1 MQKAIE
7 KVNVLMEAL
16 PYIRRF
22 RGKMVVIK
30 YGGSVI
36 ANEERKRDIVQDIV
50 FMSFVGIRPYLVHGG
65 GPAISEAMKAAGKS
79 PRFINGLRV
88 TDEETLDIVGK
99 VLTEINGEL
108 VHLIE
113 EAGGDALGYDGRQ
126 RGFLRAKKLSDDLG
140 CVGEVAEFDGRLP
153 VVRPDE
159 SAAVP
164 VIAPMGCGEDGKIL
178 NMNADDVAAEIASG
192 EPAEKLVLVTD
203 VPGIMTKQEEKQSL
217 ISTLKIERLEEMIT
231 SGVIS
236 GGMIPKVRACVR
248 ALRSGVKKAHIV
260 DGNISHALL
269 LEIFTDKGIGTEI
282 YLTRR

>member
-1 MQKAIE
+1 MEKAIE
-7 KVNVLMEAL
+7 KVKVLMEAL

-22 RGKMVVIK
+22 RGKMLVIK
-30 YGGSVI
+30 YGGSII
-36 ANEERKRDIVQDIV
+36 ANEERKKDIVQDVV
-50 FMSFVGIRPYLVHGG
+50 FMSLVGIRPYLVHGG

-79 PRFINGLRV
+79 PKFVNGLRV
-88 TDEETLDIVGK
+88 TDEETLNIVGN
-99 VLTEINGEL
+99 VLTKINGEL

-113 EAGGDALGYDGRQ
+113 EAGGDAIGYDGRQ
-126 RGFLRAKKLSDDLG
+126 RGFLRAKKLNDDLG
-140 CVGEVAEFDGRLP
+140 HVGEVAGFGDRLP
-153 VVRPDE
+153 DALRDE
-159 SAAVP
+159 SAVVP
-164 VIAPMGCGEDGKIL
+164 VIAPVGCGEDGEIL

-203 VPGIMTKQEEKQSL
+203 VSGIMMKPEEKQSL
-217 ISTLKIERLEEMIT
+217 IPTLKVEKLEEMIT
-231 SGVIS
+231 GGVIS

-282 YLTRR
+282 VR

>member
-16 PYIRRF
+16 PYIKRF

-30 YGGSVI
+30 YGGSII
-36 ANEERKRDIVQDIV
+36 ANEERKKDIVQDIV
-50 FMSFVGIRPYLVHGG
+50 FMSLVGIRPYLVHGG

-79 PRFINGLRV
+79 PSFVNGLRV
-88 TDEETLDIVGK
+88 TDEETLNIVGRI
-99 VLTEINGEL
+99 LTEINEEL

-113 EAGGDALGYDGRQ
+113 EAGGDAIGYDGRQ
-126 RGFLRAKKLSDDLG
+126 MGFLRAKKLSDDLG
-140 CVGEVAEFDGRLP
+140 HVGEVVEFDDRLP
-153 VVRPDE
+153 LIRRDE
-159 SAAVP
+159 SVVVP
-164 VIAPMGCGEDGKIL
+164 VIAPMGLGENGELL

-203 VPGIMTKQEEKQSL
+203 VPGIMTKPEEKESL
-217 ISTLKIERLEEMIT
+217 IPTLEVEKLDEMIA
-231 SGVIS
+231 GEVIS

-282 YLTRR
+282 VK

>member
-7 KVNVLMEAL
+7 KVKVLMEAL

-30 YGGSVI
+30 YGGSVV
-36 ANEERKRDIVQDIV
+36 ANEERKKDIVQDIV
-50 FMSFVGIRPYLVHGG
+50 FMSLVGIRPYLVHGG

-99 VLTEINGEL
+99 VFTKINEEL
-108 VHLIE
+108 VGLIE

-126 RGFLRAKKLSDDLG
+126 RGFLRAKKLSGDLG
-140 CVGEVAEFDGRLP
+140 YVGEVIEFDDRLP
-153 VVRPDE
+153 IIRRGENLV
-159 SAAVP
+159 VP
-164 VIAPMGCGEDGKIL
+164 VIAPMGLGENSELL
-178 NMNADDVAAEIASG
+178 NMNADDVAAEIASS

-203 VPGIMTKQEEKQSL
+203 VPGIMTKPEEEPSL
-217 ISTLKIERLEEMIT
+217 ISTLKIERLEEMIAG
-231 SGVIS
+231 GVIS

-282 YLTRR
+282 VK